1 MGGGGGPESD
11 DLSET
16 GRDPGADPGRAQRTV
31 WLARTGVGSHQSDER
46 ATEPEHEKDQQVLE
60 ARGGPVACYRG
71 GPEAADESGRDRD
84 RQIRLDAYQGG
95 DRAHSQNVAKER
107 PAEAD
112 VSEGKADDAAPG
124 AKIRHQGGASGDGV
138 GEHRDGATGDAE
150 TREGSPA
157 EDEARRQ
164 GNQRRSADRCDH
176 GWDRHVARAAE

>member
-1 MGGGGGPESD
+1 MGDGGGPESD

-31 WLARTGVGSHQSDER
+31 RLARTDVGSHQSDER
-46 ATEPEHEKDQQVLE
+46 ATEPEHERDQQVLE
-60 ARGGPVACYRG
+60 ARGGPVPCDRG

-84 RQIRLDAYQGG
+84 RQIRLDGDQGG
-95 DRAHSQNVAKER
+95 DRAHSQNVAEER

-124 AKIRHQGGASGDGV
+124 AKIRDQGDAADDVVGDY
-138 GEHRDGATGDAE
+138 RDGATGDAE

-157 EDEARRQ
+157 EDEARGQ
-164 GNQRRSADRCDH
+164 GKQRRSADRCY
-176 GWDRHVARAAE
+176 